1 MLFRSTFASQGPGT
15 FVPADGAVEGW
26 RYAITTQA
34 ASTPPDPAPD
44 FSSVCRSTPEQAHRK
59 RVALVVD
66 SGPTGIGPAGEDAP
80 ALLTAC
86 VVADVDAT
94 GYAILSSIVDVRT
107 ESGLVCGLD
116 GYPAAE
122 CAPVVDDAEIAAASA
137 RTESTAPAPSPST
150 AAPASAALASPDG
163 SGGSPLTT
171 IVVAAL
177 LLGGA
182 TLALVLRRRG
192 R

>member
-1 MLFRSTFASQGPGT
+1 MTTRTRLRAVRGLCALTAGVCVLVVSGASPAHAASYRYWTYWQATAGAQDWTFASQGPGT

-107 ESGLVCGLD
+107 E
-116 GYPAAE
+116 
-122 CAPVVDDAEIAAASA
+122 I
-137 RTESTAPAPSPST
+137 
-150 AAPASAALASPDG
+150 
-163 SGGSPLTT
+163 
-171 IVVAAL
+171 
-177 LLGGA
+177 
-182 TLALVLRRRG
+182 G
-192 R
+192 RAHV